1 MRTKYPDMENCIK
14 AENVRADYNKRMYSK
29 AKKLAFDLGVDPKVI
44 IAKKDHVHYRGR
56 GWDIDKNSNP
66 IHPGKTEFRDR
77 ISETCK
83 KFMDILVTNGILNT
97 MDDLKVYLDEFHKQG
112 VDISFNKDFIW
123 TNLYGFKKNDPRI
136 KSEIQKLSNYQ
147 STICNSADYLRNCA
161 KEAEKLKYTAK
172 QEFSKIVHLKANKV
186 NSRRFEH
193 SIEHGLEKARL
204 IDNGYTS
211 V

>member
-123 TNLYGFKKNDPRI
+123 TNLYGFKKN
-136 KSEIQKLSNYQ
+136 KGYGSK
-147 STICNSADYLRNCA
+147 AHM
-161 KEAEKLKYTAK
+161 EA
-172 QEFSKIVHLKANKV
+172 I
-186 NSRRFEH
+186 R
-193 SIEHGLEKARL
+193 EHGPCPIHRRSFDPLRTWLTENTL
-204 IDNGYTS
+204 F
-211 V
+211 